1 MIRRR
6 PFMAVAWAIAALLA
20 AACSSTVPAPKAIP
34 LGKAACAKCHHVIVS
49 LEAAAEAVYGDGTVR
64 YYDDLGCMATDP
76 VAQKG
81 DAQLYVQLAGG
92 KGWVRV
98 EDINFA
104 LSPGAK
110 TARGYNYLAY
120 PEDEARRADSAS
132 WARGWNDIVADLA
145 RKK

>member
-1 MIRRR
+1 VIVRRSAL
-6 PFMAVAWAIAALLA
+6 AVAWAIAALLA
-20 AACSSTVPAPKAIP
+20 SACSSTVPAPKAIP
-34 LGKAACAKCHHVIVS
+34 LGKAACARCRHVIVS
-49 LEAAAEAVYGDGTVR
+49 IEATAEAVYGDGTVR

-81 DAQLYVQLAGG
+81 EAQLYVQLAGG
-92 KGWVRV
+92 RGWVRV

-104 LSPGAK
+104 QFPGAK

-120 PEDEARRADSAS
+120 PEDEARRADSAN
-132 WARGWNDIVADLA
+132 WARGWNDIVAELA